1 MKTKEGFMLR
11 QLGEQYV
18 VVALGNASKEFH
30 GMIRLNS
37 TGAYLWE
44 KLSRGNLTKEQLT
57 EAMLEKYDVD
67 KETAGKD
74 VESFISKILNAGFLE
89 E

>member
-18 VVALGNASKEFH
+18 VVALGKASEEFH
-30 GMIRLNS
+30 GMIRLNIA
-37 TGAYLWE
+37 GAYLWE
-44 KLSRGNLTKEQLT
+44 KLSKENMTKEQLT
-57 EAMLEKYDVD
+57 EAVLEKYDVEE
-67 KETAGKD
+67 ETAGKD
-74 VESFISKILNAGFLE
+74 VEAFIAKIQNAGLLE